1 MHLPECVFLF
11 SDNHYYFVQL
21 NCCIFQLSSLFS
33 YSLFCSIEFF
43 HFSAVFLIYPY
54 VQRSDCLLESYKQ
67 VTMNGVSF
75 CVRQVIMNGAN
86 FCVPLKLLHFE
97 PISATEPFQE
107 FSCLYIE
114 DCSSVT
120 SVITRVTAI
129 PLRIFNNFQMLP
141 SWQNQTGFLIFVS
154 LVLPDCNVELLG
166 VNANTAP

>member
-1 MHLPECVFLF
+1 MHLPECVLLF

-86 FCVPLKLLHFE
+86 FCVRQVIMNGANFCVPLKLLHFE

-107 FSCLYIE
+107 FHVYTLKIIGYNQGSCYP
-114 DCSSVT
+114 
-120 SVITRVTAI
+120 A
-129 PLRIFNNFQMLP
+129 
-141 SWQNQTGFLIFVS
+141 
-154 LVLPDCNVELLG
+154 
-166 VNANTAP
+166 ANI